1 MNRKHGFTIIE
12 LLVTIVILGVLVS
25 ISIFGYNKIQ
35 ASSRDSQRSARIGAI
50 TEALEK
56 YYAKNGEYPSCA
68 AMTQDGTTVTTNVL
82 VGLAKDALLVPYPG
96 SATNSIIC
104 TSLTGASSDAYAY
117 IGDGSAT
124 CSTGT
129 SCLQYTLQYKEEE
142 SGAIKSITS
151 RHQAQLATSGTATVT
166 ATPAGDTQI
175 NVSWTNVSGA
185 VSYQLQRATDS
196 GFTANLTTTPLT
208 TNTSNATG
216 LTPGTTYYFRVAA
229 VSSTSTGDWSPV
241 ASANTSIS
249 PPAAT
254 PGISA
259 AMNGTNAEATAT
271 AVTCGSGTVQ
281 YQFRYY
287 GTYTASTTFGA
298 WGAWGSSTTLSVAA
312 SQGYQY
318 GFQVQARCLGPSIGS
333 NATSPSSTATTVRPI
348 AQPAAPTYLSPAS
361 FNSPGSAV
369 VNYSGSCP
377 ANTSIGNATFR
388 SRAWTGSNWGP
399 NNWGFNDSWTNN
411 TGSNKNVEYWGKYR
425 CQTPYTASIDSP
437 ESYNVI
443 VVTP

>member
-35 ASSRDSQRSARIGAI
+35 ANSRDSQRSARIGAI
-50 TEALEK
+50 NEALEK

-68 AMTQDGTTVTTNVL
+68 AMTQDGATVTTNVL

-104 TSLTGASSDAYAY
+104 TSLTSASNDAYAY

-142 SGAIKSITS
+142 TGAIKSITS

-166 ATPAGDTQI
+166 ATSAGDTQI

-249 PPAAT
+249 PPAA
-254 PGISA
+254 PGLSA

-281 YQFRYY
+281 YQFRSYSANNATITW
-287 GTYTASTTFGA
+287 GG
-298 WGAWGSSTTLSVAA
+298 WGAWGSTTTLSVAA

-318 GFQVQARCLGPSIGS
+318 GFQVQARCLGPSVGS
-333 NATSPSSTATTVRPI
+333 SSAGSGNTATTVRPI
-348 AQPAAPTYLSPAS
+348 AQPAAPTWVSPAS
-361 FNSPGSAV
+361 FKSNVNAT

-377 ANTSIGNATFR
+377 SGTSIASSTFR

-399 NNWGFNDSWTNN
+399 YNWGFVDSWTNN
-411 TGSNKNVEYWGKYR
+411 TGSNKNVEYWGKYL
-425 CQTPYTASIDSP
+425 CQTTYATSVLSP